1 MFEEKLIRQVRGGLL
16 GIQLGT
22 KSFTEVKTRLL
33 MLEKYNKPMYEDL
46 LDKYLN
52 LINTMTVDETLENMA

>member
-16 GIQLGT
+16 GIKMGT
-22 KSFTEVKTRLL
+22 KSFTEVQDRLL

-52 LINTMTVDETLENMA
+52 LINTMDINEPIENMA

>member
-22 KSFTEVKTRLL
+22 KSFTEVKNRLL
-33 MLEKYNKPMYEDL
+33 MLKKYNKPMYEDL
-46 LDKYLN
+46 LEKYLT
-52 LINTMTVDETLENMA
+52 LVNTMDMTETVENMA